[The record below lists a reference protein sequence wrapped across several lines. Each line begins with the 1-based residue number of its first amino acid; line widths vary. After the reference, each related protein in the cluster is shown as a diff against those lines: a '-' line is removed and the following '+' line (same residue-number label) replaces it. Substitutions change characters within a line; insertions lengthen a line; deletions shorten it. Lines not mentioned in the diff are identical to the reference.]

1 MNLITLIGEIDPIGS
16 VVHFKAHE
24 EMKLTIFLMLNH
36 SYKMRHIE
44 VSQRSECYTY
54 QTDLYLYNSKG
65 HKIIITSI
73 FSRI

>member
-54 QTDLYLYNSKG
+54 IKCNWN
-65 HKIIITSI
+65 I
-73 FSRI
+73 FTILKVTKLS

>member
-44 VSQRSECYTY
+44 VSQRSTCDTY
-54 QTDLYLYNSKG
+54 IKCRTRFN
-65 HKIIITSI
+65 I
-73 FSRI
+73 FSILKATLLS